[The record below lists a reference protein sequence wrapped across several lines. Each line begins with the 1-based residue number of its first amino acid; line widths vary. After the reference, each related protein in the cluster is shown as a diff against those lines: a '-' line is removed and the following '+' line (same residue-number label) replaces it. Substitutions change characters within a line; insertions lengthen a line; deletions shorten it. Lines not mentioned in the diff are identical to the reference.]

1 MNWSRSSRPRARTC
15 GAPVSAQR
23 APPIPDR
30 ATGAVIFALGSG
42 SSRRSPCDRLV
53 AAALNQAGLG
63 TLLADLL
70 TPEEELRRATVF
82 DVRLLAARLTGI
94 TRWLRRHPAARGI
107 PLGYFG
113 ASTGAAAALWA
124 AAADPRV
131 PIAAVVSGGGR
142 PDLAGPQLASV
153 QAPTLLIVGGSDEA
167 VLDLNRQARQQLTCE
182 NAARQQAPQP
192 APPPQ
197 TQRSP
202 VPPAG
207 KQQRIAPGDAAKR
220 AELITYDQHQS
231 WPHTSPDQETEDVS
245 HRVRTAGEAARPARR
260 NPANLDLAAP
270 QGRRTGA
277 RSPAMT
283 WARLSSETKPA
294 RKRAGSRSR

>member
-1 MNWSRSSRPRARTC
+1 MTVADNARDEEVALLKRGAARTEGSSAAG
-15 GAPVSAQR
+15 GAADAAASV
-23 APPIPDR
+23 APDLPAFEREITLTAGGLELAAHLAIPDR

-42 SSRRSPCDRLV
+42 SSRRSPRNRLV

-70 TPEEELRRATVF
+70 TPEEELRRANVF

-94 TRWLRRHPAARGI
+94 TRWLHRHPAARGI
-107 PLGYFG
+107 PFGYFG

-153 QAPTLLIVGGSDEA
+153 RAPTLLIVGGSDDA

-182 NAARQQAPQP
+182 NELAIIPGATRLFEEPEALEQVAELATDWFTSHLVTQAAG
-192 APPPQ
+192 
-197 TQRSP
+197 T
-202 VPPAG
+202 VPAG
-207 KQQRIAPGDAAKR
+207 
-220 AELITYDQHQS
+220 
-231 WPHTSPDQETEDVS
+231 
-245 HRVRTAGEAARPARR
+245 
-260 NPANLDLAAP
+260 
-270 QGRRTGA
+270 
-277 RSPAMT
+277 
-283 WARLSSETKPA
+283 
-294 RKRAGSRSR
+294 

>member
-1 MNWSRSSRPRARTC
+1 V
-15 GAPVSAQR
+15 APD
-23 APPIPDR
+23 PPAFEREITLTAGDLELAAHLAIPDR

-42 SSRRSPCDRLV
+42 SRRRSPRDRLV

-70 TPEEELRRATVF
+70 TPEEEFRRASVF

-153 QAPTLLIVGGSDEA
+153 RVPTLLIVGGSDEV

-182 NAARQQAPQP
+182 NELAVIPGATRLFEEPGALEQVAELAAGWFTSHLVAQA
-192 APPPQ
+192 AG
-197 TQRSP
+197 T
-202 VPPAG
+202 VPAG
-207 KQQRIAPGDAAKR
+207 
-220 AELITYDQHQS
+220 
-231 WPHTSPDQETEDVS
+231 
-245 HRVRTAGEAARPARR
+245 
-260 NPANLDLAAP
+260 
-270 QGRRTGA
+270 
-277 RSPAMT
+277 
-283 WARLSSETKPA
+283 
-294 RKRAGSRSR
+294 